1 MRLILCLLSVFLL
14 SVSIV
19 KNAGAGAGGGAS
31 EFGTAEE
38 AQQILTRTVN
48 LVKANETVAFAM
60 VTAGMGGLM
69 IKDLYPFCIDS
80 TGIMVAH
87 PYSTGQDM
95 TEFKST
101 DGVKVAS
108 VMLKNAKGGKI
119 SKVTYAI
126 GRPTGTALSSD
137 AFKKITL
144 YTKAGNFV
152 CASGFYSK

>member
-1 MRLILCLLSVFLL
+1 MRLILCLLSILLL
-14 SVSIV
+14 SVSTV
-19 KNAGAGAGGGAS
+19 KNAGAGGGVS
-31 EFGTAEE
+31 EYGTAEE

-60 VTAGMGGLM
+60 ITAGMGGLM

-95 TEFKST
+95 TDFKST

-108 VMLKNAKGGKI
+108 VMLRNAKGGKV

-144 YTKAGNFV
+144 YTKVGNFV